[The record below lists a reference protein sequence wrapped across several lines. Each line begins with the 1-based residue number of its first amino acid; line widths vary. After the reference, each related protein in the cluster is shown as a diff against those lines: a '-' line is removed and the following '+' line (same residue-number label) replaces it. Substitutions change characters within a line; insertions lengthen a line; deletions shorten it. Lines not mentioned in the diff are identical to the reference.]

1 MRLTWIAGLLLFVQQ
16 VYIPDSLSVTQQGQT
31 IAVVKRADVS
41 MAFLDVPMMDVDK
54 YNQFIEKIDRHVY
67 QEPVNATID
76 KNGNILPGRVGYR
89 LYHQAFKEQFYS
101 FLYGR
106 REQKVEVPL
115 LAIHPKVDNELLA
128 QIRVNKIGEYRTYFN
143 VNNKNRYNNISLA
156 TEAINNYVVFPEET
170 FSFNQVVGKRT
181 VNKGYLP
188 ARVIVKGEFSEGV
201 GGGICQVSSTL
212 YNAIDNAGLQIIHR
226 YSHSRHVPYVPPGR
240 DATVSWY
247 GPDFSFKNKYNQP
260 ILIRATTQEGTV
272 SISVYSSDVINNE
285 TRKVPLATSQKLK
298 EALDYTNVL
307 NKQGTNQSVRPY

>member
-1 MRLTWIAGLLLFVQQ
+1 MGVVSLRLTWIAGLLLFVQQ

-41 MAFLDVPMMDVDK
+41 MPFLDVPMMDVDK
-54 YNQFIEKIDRHVY
+54 YNQLIEKIDRHVY

-76 KNGNILPGRVGYR
+76 KNGNILPGRVGYK
-89 LYHQAFKEQFYS
+89 LYHQAFKEQFFS

-156 TEAINNYVVFPEET
+156 TDAINNYVVFPEET
-170 FSFNQVVGKRT
+170 FSFNQAVGKRT

-212 YNAIDNAGLQIIHR
+212 YNAIDNAGLQIIRR
-226 YSHSRHVPYVPPGR
+226 YSHTRHVPYVPPGR

-247 GPDFSFKNKYNQP
+247 GPDFRFKNKYNQP

-272 SISVYSSDVINNE
+272 SISVYSSDMINNE
-285 TRKVPLATSQKLK
+285 TRKVPYASSQILK
-298 EALDYTNVL
+298 EALDYTNV
-307 NKQGTNQSVRPY
+307 KIVD

>member
-31 IAVVKRADVS
+31 IAVVKRAEVS
-41 MAFLDVPMMDVDK
+41 MPFLDVPMMDVDK
-54 YNQFIEKIDRHVY
+54 YNQLIEKIDSQVY

-76 KNGNILPGRVGYR
+76 KNGNILPGRVGYK
-89 LYHQAFKEQFYS
+89 LYHQEFKEQFFS

-115 LAIHPKVDNELLA
+115 LAIQPKVDNELLA

-156 TEAINNYVVFPEET
+156 TEAINNYVVFPGEK
-170 FSFNQVVGKRT
+170 FSFNQAVGKRT

-212 YNAIDNAGLQIIHR
+212 YNAIDNAGLKTIQR
-226 YSHSRHVPYVPPGR
+226 YSHTRHVPYVPPGR

-272 SISVYSSDVINNE
+272 SISVYSSEMINNK
-285 TRKVPLATSQKLK
+285 TRKVP
-298 EALDYTNVL
+298 
-307 NKQGTNQSVRPY
+307 

>member
-1 MRLTWIAGLLLFVQQ
+1 MVSLRLTWIAGLLLFVQQ

-31 IAVVKRADVS
+31 IAVVKRAEVS
-41 MAFLDVPMMDVDK
+41 MPFLDVPMMDVDK
-54 YNQFIEKIDRHVY
+54 YNQLIEKIDSQVY

-76 KNGNILPGRVGYR
+76 KNGNILPGRVGYK
-89 LYHQAFKEQFYS
+89 LYHQAFKEQFFS

-156 TEAINNYVVFPEET
+156 TEAINNYVVFPGEK
-170 FSFNQVVGKRT
+170 FSFNQAVGKRT

-212 YNAIDNAGLQIIHR
+212 YNAIDNAGLKTIQR
-226 YSHSRHVPYVPPGR
+226 YSHTRHVPYVPPGR

-272 SISVYSSDVINNE
+272 SISVYSSEMINNK
-285 TRKVPLATSQKLK
+285 TRKVP
-298 EALDYTNVL
+298 
-307 NKQGTNQSVRPY
+307 

>member
-1 MRLTWIAGLLLFVQQ
+1 MGVVSLRLTWIAGLLLFVQQ

-31 IAVVKRADVS
+31 IAVVKRAEVS
-41 MAFLDVPMMDVDK
+41 MPFLDVPMMDVDK
-54 YNQFIEKIDRHVY
+54 YNQLIEKIDSQVY

-76 KNGNILPGRVGYR
+76 KNGNILPGRVGYK
-89 LYHQAFKEQFYS
+89 LYHQAFKEQFFS

-115 LAIHPKVDNELLA
+115 LAIQPKVDNELLA

-156 TEAINNYVVFPEET
+156 TEAINNYVVFPGEK
-170 FSFNQVVGKRT
+170 FSFNQAVGKRT

-212 YNAIDNAGLQIIHR
+212 YNAIDNAGLKTIQR
-226 YSHSRHVPYVPPGR
+226 YSHTRHVPYVPPGR

-247 GPDFSFKNKYNQP
+247 GPDFRFKNKYNQP

-272 SISVYSSDVINNE
+272 SISVYSSEMINNK
-285 TRKVPLATSQKLK
+285 TRKVP
-298 EALDYTNVL
+298 
-307 NKQGTNQSVRPY
+307 

>member
-1 MRLTWIAGLLLFVQQ
+1 MGVVSLRITWIAGLLLFAQQ

-31 IAVVKRADVS
+31 IAVVKRAEVS
-41 MAFLDVPMMDVDK
+41 MPFLDVPMMDVDK
-54 YNQFIEKIDRHVY
+54 YNQLIEKIDSQVY

-76 KNGNILPGRVGYR
+76 KNGNILPGRVGYK
-89 LYHQAFKEQFYS
+89 LYHQAFNEQFFS

-128 QIRVNKIGEYRTYFN
+128 QIRVNKIGEFRTYFN

-156 TEAINNYVVFPEET
+156 TEAINNYVVFPGEK
-170 FSFNQVVGKRT
+170 FSFNQAVGKRT

-212 YNAIDNAGLQIIHR
+212 YNAIDNAGLKTIQR
-226 YSHSRHVPYVPPGR
+226 YSHTRHVPYVPPGR

-272 SISVYSSDVINNE
+272 SISVYSSEMINNK
-285 TRKVPLATSQKLK
+285 TRKVP
-298 EALDYTNVL
+298 
-307 NKQGTNQSVRPY
+307 

>member
-31 IAVVKRADVS
+31 IAVVKRAEVS
-41 MAFLDVPMMDVDK
+41 MPFLDVPMMDVDK
-54 YNQFIEKIDRHVY
+54 YNQLIEKIDSQVY

-76 KNGNILPGRVGYR
+76 KNGNILPGRVGYK
-89 LYHQAFKEQFYS
+89 LYHQAFKEQFFS

-128 QIRVNKIGEYRTYFN
+128 QIRVNKIGEFRTYFN

-156 TEAINNYVVFPEET
+156 TEAINNYVVFPGEK
-170 FSFNQVVGKRT
+170 FSFNQAVGKRT

-212 YNAIDNAGLQIIHR
+212 YNAIDNAGLKTIQR
-226 YSHSRHVPYVPPGR
+226 YSHTRHVPYVPPGR

-272 SISVYSSDVINNE
+272 SISVYSSEMINNK
-285 TRKVPLATSQKLK
+285 TRKVP
-298 EALDYTNVL
+298 
-307 NKQGTNQSVRPY
+307 

>member
-31 IAVVKRADVS
+31 IAVVKRAEVS
-41 MAFLDVPMMDVDK
+41 MPFLDVPMMDVDK
-54 YNQFIEKIDRHVY
+54 YNQLIEKIDSQVY

-76 KNGNILPGRVGYR
+76 KNGNILPGRVGYK
-89 LYHQAFKEQFYS
+89 LYHQAFKEQFFS

-143 VNNKNRYNNISLA
+143 VNNKNRYNNIALA
-156 TEAINNYVVFPEET
+156 TEAINNYVVFPGEK
-170 FSFNQVVGKRT
+170 FSFNQAVGKRT

-212 YNAIDNAGLQIIHR
+212 YNAIDNAGLKTIQR
-226 YSHSRHVPYVPPGR
+226 YSHTRHVPYVPPGR

-247 GPDFSFKNKYNQP
+247 GPDFRFKNKYNQP

-272 SISVYSSDVINNE
+272 SISVYSSEMINNK
-285 TRKVPLATSQKLK
+285 TRKVP
-298 EALDYTNVL
+298 
-307 NKQGTNQSVRPY
+307 

>member
-31 IAVVKRADVS
+31 IAVVKRAEVS
-41 MAFLDVPMMDVDK
+41 MPFLDVPMMDVDK
-54 YNQFIEKIDRHVY
+54 YNQLIEKIDSQVY

-76 KNGNILPGRVGYR
+76 KNGNILPGRVGYK
-89 LYHQAFKEQFYS
+89 LYHQAFKEQFFS

-115 LAIHPKVDNELLA
+115 LAIQPKVDNELLA

-156 TEAINNYVVFPEET
+156 TEAINNYVVFPGEK
-170 FSFNQVVGKRT
+170 FSFNQAVGKRT

-212 YNAIDNAGLQIIHR
+212 YNAIDNAGLKTIQR
-226 YSHSRHVPYVPPGR
+226 YSHTRHVPYVPPGR

-247 GPDFSFKNKYNQP
+247 GPDFRFKNKYNQP

-272 SISVYSSDVINNE
+272 SISVYSSEMINNK
-285 TRKVPLATSQKLK
+285 TRKVP
-298 EALDYTNVL
+298 
-307 NKQGTNQSVRPY
+307 

>member
-31 IAVVKRADVS
+31 IAVVKRAEVS
-41 MAFLDVPMMDVDK
+41 MPFLDVPMMDVDK
-54 YNQFIEKIDRHVY
+54 YNQLIEKIDSQVY

-76 KNGNILPGRVGYR
+76 KNGNILPGRVGYK
-89 LYHQAFKEQFYS
+89 LYHQAFKEQFFS

-156 TEAINNYVVFPEET
+156 TEAINNYVVFPGEK
-170 FSFNQVVGKRT
+170 FSFNQAVGKRT

-212 YNAIDNAGLQIIHR
+212 YNAIDNAGLKTIQR
-226 YSHSRHVPYVPPGR
+226 YSHTRHVPYVPPGR

-272 SISVYSSDVINNE
+272 SIRVYSSEMINNK
-285 TRKVPLATSQKLK
+285 TRKVP
-298 EALDYTNVL
+298 
-307 NKQGTNQSVRPY
+307 

>member
-1 MRLTWIAGLLLFVQQ
+1 M
-16 VYIPDSLSVTQQGQT
+16 P
-31 IAVVKRADVS
+31 
-41 MAFLDVPMMDVDK
+41 FLDVPMMDVDK
-54 YNQFIEKIDRHVY
+54 YNQLIEKIDRHVY

-76 KNGNILPGRVGYR
+76 KNGNILPGRVGYK
-89 LYHQAFKEQFYS
+89 LYHQAFKEQFFS

-156 TEAINNYVVFPEET
+156 TDAINNYVVFPEET
-170 FSFNQVVGKRT
+170 FSFNQAVGKRT

-212 YNAIDNAGLQIIHR
+212 YNAIDNAGLQIIRR
-226 YSHSRHVPYVPPGR
+226 YSHTRHVPYVPPGR

-247 GPDFSFKNKYNQP
+247 GPDFRFKNKYNQP

-272 SISVYSSDVINNE
+272 SISVYSSDMINNE
-285 TRKVPLATSQKLK
+285 TRKVPYASSQILK
-298 EALDYTNVL
+298 EALDYTNV
-307 NKQGTNQSVRPY
+307 KIVD

>member
-1 MRLTWIAGLLLFVQQ
+1 MGVVSLRLTWIVGLLLFVQQ

-41 MAFLDVPMMDVDK
+41 MQFLDVPMMDVDK
-54 YNQFIEKIDRHVY
+54 YNQLIEKIDRHVY

-76 KNGNILPGRVGYR
+76 KNGNILPGRVGYK
-89 LYHQAFKEQFYS
+89 LYHQAFKEQFFS

-156 TEAINNYVVFPEET
+156 TDAINNYVVFPEET
-170 FSFNQVVGKRT
+170 FSFNQAVGKRT

-226 YSHSRHVPYVPPGR
+226 YSHTRHVPYVPPGR

-247 GPDFSFKNKYNQP
+247 GPDFTFKNKYNQP

-272 SISVYSSDVINNE
+272 SISVYSSDMINNE
-285 TRKVPLATSQKLK
+285 TRKVPYASSQISK
-298 EALDYTNVL
+298 EALDYTNV
-307 NKQGTNQSVRPY
+307 KIVD

>member
-1 MRLTWIAGLLLFVQQ
+1 MGVVSLRLTWIAGLLLFVQQ

-31 IAVVKRADVS
+31 IAVVKRAEVS
-41 MAFLDVPMMDVDK
+41 MPFLDVPMMDVDK
-54 YNQFIEKIDRHVY
+54 YNQLIEKIDSQVY

-76 KNGNILPGRVGYR
+76 KNGNILPGRIGYK
-89 LYHQAFKEQFYS
+89 LYHQAFKEQFFS

-128 QIRVNKIGEYRTYFN
+128 QIRVNKIGEFRTYFN

-156 TEAINNYVVFPEET
+156 TEAINNYVVFPGEK
-170 FSFNQVVGKRT
+170 FSFNQAVGKRT

-212 YNAIDNAGLQIIHR
+212 YNAIDNAGLKTIQR
-226 YSHSRHVPYVPPGR
+226 YSHTRHVPYVPPGR

-272 SISVYSSDVINNE
+272 SISVYSSEMINNK
-285 TRKVPLATSQKLK
+285 TRKVP
-298 EALDYTNVL
+298 
-307 NKQGTNQSVRPY
+307 

>member
-1 MRLTWIAGLLLFVQQ
+1 MRLTWIAGLLLFAQQ

-31 IAVVKRADVS
+31 IAVVKRAEVS
-41 MAFLDVPMMDVDK
+41 MPFLDVPMMDVDK
-54 YNQFIEKIDRHVY
+54 YNQLIEKIDSQVY

-76 KNGNILPGRVGYR
+76 KNGNILPGRVGYK
-89 LYHQAFKEQFYS
+89 LYHQAFKEQFFS

-128 QIRVNKIGEYRTYFN
+128 QIRVNKIGEFRTYFN

-156 TEAINNYVVFPEET
+156 TEAINNYVVFPGEK
-170 FSFNQVVGKRT
+170 FSFNQAVGKRT

-212 YNAIDNAGLQIIHR
+212 YNAIDNAGLKTIQR
-226 YSHSRHVPYVPPGR
+226 YSHTRHVPYVPPGR

-247 GPDFSFKNKYNQP
+247 GPDFRFKNKYNQP

-272 SISVYSSDVINNE
+272 SISVYSSEMINNK
-285 TRKVPLATSQKLK
+285 TRKVP
-298 EALDYTNVL
+298 
-307 NKQGTNQSVRPY
+307 

>member
-16 VYIPDSLSVTQQGQT
+16 EYIPDSLSVTQQGQT
-31 IAVVKRADVS
+31 IAVVKRDEVS
-41 MAFLDVPMMDVDK
+41 MPFLDVPMMDEDK
-54 YNQFIEKIDRHVY
+54 YNQFIEKIDSHVY

-76 KNGNILPGRVGYR
+76 KQGNILPGRVGYK

-101 FLYGR
+101 FLYGQK
-106 REQKVEVPL
+106 EFKVEVPL
-115 LAIHPKVDNELLA
+115 LAIYPKVDNELLA

-143 VNNKNRYNNISLA
+143 VKNKNRFNNISLA
-156 TEAINNYVVFPEET
+156 TEAINNYVVFPGEK
-170 FSFNQVVGKRT
+170 FSFNQAVGKRT

-212 YNAIDNAGLQIIHR
+212 YNAIDNAGLKTIQR
-226 YSHSRHVPYVPPGR
+226 YSHTRHVPYVPPGR

-260 ILIRATTQEGTV
+260 ILI
-272 SISVYSSDVINNE
+272 
-285 TRKVPLATSQKLK
+285 
-298 EALDYTNVL
+298 
-307 NKQGTNQSVRPY
+307 